1 MNYDE
6 LVNLR
11 QMNVAWI
18 LLRADN
24 APLIISFLHKTFIE
38 PNKRDIAKNILENL
52 LEDELFKLRDRNQDL
67 FPKKA
72 SEYITDWQKSGYLRN
87 FYVDNDDEPH
97 YDISA
102 KAEKAIQWI
111 DDLISKKFV
120 GTESRLRTIFSLVE
134 QIVIGSDRNK
144 ENRLEN
150 LEKQKQTLEAEI
162 EKLKAGNVSILSD
175 SEIKDRFQQVISLS
189 NMMLSDFR
197 EVEDNFRKLD
207 QATREKIA
215 TSDGAKGEVLET
227 QFKDF
232 DYIESTDE
240 GKSFKAFM
248 QFIMSQD
255 KIDDFDE
262 KLAKILEM
270 KQIKEL
276 KPDKKIAKI
285 YRNWQKAGESTQ
297 KMVIKL
303 TQRLSRYVSQNISSQ
318 NKSIERLIKR
328 IENMAIKLKTIA
340 NNDKNYM
347 DIDKAGIELSMPMEL
362 PLWTSSEKPNIVSD
376 IEIGLE
382 NDIDDSALYNQVFV
396 DKQSIIDNIRKA
408 LNLNEQTTLGQVINN
423 NPLNKGLMELISYFS
438 VASEMQNNRQINIIC
453 DNSSKEE
460 IKWLDESL
468 QAIRV
473 AKIPKI
479 TISYEK

>member
-11 QMNVAWI
+11 QMNVSWI

-38 PNKRDIAKNILENL
+38 PNKRDIPKNILENS
-52 LEDELFKLRDRNQDL
+52 LEDELFKLRDRYGDV

-111 DDLISKKFV
+111 DDLISRKFI

-134 QIVIGSDRNK
+134 QIVIGTDENK
-144 ENRLEN
+144 ENRLKN
-150 LEKQKQTLEAEI
+150 LEKQKQTIEAEI
-162 EKLKAGNVSILSD
+162 ENLKVGNLSVLSD

-207 QATREKIA
+207 QTTREKIA
-215 TSDGAKGEVLET
+215 SSDGAKVEVLET

-255 KIDDFDE
+255 RIDDFDE
-262 KLAKILEM
+262 KLTKILEM

-276 KPDKKIAKI
+276 KPDKKFAKI
-285 YRNWQKAGESTQ
+285 YRNWQEAGESTQ

-303 TQRLSRYVSQNISSQ
+303 TQRLGRFVSQNISSQ
-318 NKSIERLIKR
+318 NKGIERLIKK
-328 IENMAIKLKTIA
+328 IENMAIKLKTIS

-347 DIDKAGIELSMPMEL
+347 DIDKAGIEFSLPMEL
-362 PLWTSSEKPNIVSD
+362 PLWVSKEKPIITSN
-376 IEIGLE
+376 IEIGFE
-382 NDIDDSALYNQVFV
+382 KDIDASALYNQVFV
-396 DKQSIIDNIRKA
+396 DKQIIVENIRKL
-408 LNLNEQTTLGQVINN
+408 LNLNEQTTLGQVINE
-423 NPLNKGLMELISYFS
+423 NPLSLGLMELISYLS
-438 VASEMQNNRQINIIC
+438 VASEMKNNRQINIIC
-453 DNSSKEE
+453 DDTSKEE
-460 IKWLDESL
+460 IKWFDEHL
-468 QAIRV
+468 QATRI
-473 AKIPKI
+473 AKIPKL

>member
-24 APLIISFLHKTFIE
+24 APLIISFLYKTFIE

-72 SEYITDWQKSGYLRN
+72 SEYIADWQKSGYLRN

-134 QIVIGSDRNK
+134 QIVIGSDKNK

-255 KIDDFDE
+255 KIDDFDV
-262 KLAKILEM
+262 KLGKILEM

-276 KPDKKIAKI
+276 KPDKKIAKV
-285 YRNWQKAGESTQ
+285 YRNWQEAGEATQ

-303 TQRLSRYVSQNISSQ
+303 TQRLGRFVSQNISSQ
-318 NKSIERLIKR
+318 NKGIERLIKK
-328 IENMAIKLKTIA
+328 IENMAIKLKTIS

-347 DIDKAGIELSMPMEL
+347 DIDKAGIEFSLPMEL
-362 PLWTSSEKPNIVSD
+362 PLWVSKEKPIITSN
-376 IEIGLE
+376 IEIGFE
-382 NDIDDSALYNQVFV
+382 KDIDASALYNQVFV
-396 DKQSIIDNIRKA
+396 DKQNIVENIRKS
-408 LNLNEQTTLGQVINN
+408 LNLNEQTTLGQVINE
-423 NPLNKGLMELISYFS
+423 NPLSLGLMELISYFS
-438 VASEMQNNRQINIIC
+438 VASEMKNNRQINIIC
-453 DNSSKEE
+453 DDTSKEE
-460 IKWLDESL
+460 IRWFDEHL
-468 QAIRV
+468 QSIRV
-473 AKIPKI
+473 AKIPKL